1 MILFL
6 NPVSFTSSNVLG
18 CVAFGLTRRDRIRSI
33 MLACVVVVMCG
44 AASQSSAQGV
54 VYETLRPVQVMPS
67 MQPNVANYTP
77 AGNYAAVTAFSPPVV
92 VGYSPQAVAVASY
105 FPPANAQSAMSVG
118 MPVTSYYSPATAYY
132 APTTAYYA
140 PTTAYYAPT
149 TAYYAPTT
157 AYYAPALA
165 LPVTAYYPPAY
176 YAPAMPLYRR
186 GIFGGYRPVRGV
198 YGVPAY

>member
-54 VYETLRPVQVMPS
+54 VYETLRSVQVMPS

-140 PTTAYYAPT
+140 PTTAYYAP
-149 TAYYAPTT
+149 
-157 AYYAPALA
+157 ALA